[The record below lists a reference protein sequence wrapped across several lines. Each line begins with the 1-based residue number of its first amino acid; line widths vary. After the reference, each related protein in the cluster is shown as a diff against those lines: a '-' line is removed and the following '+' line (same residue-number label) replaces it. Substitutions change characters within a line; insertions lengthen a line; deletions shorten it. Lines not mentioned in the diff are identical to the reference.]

1 MTANRPSRLANGSA
15 AGPARGAKASRG
27 GLVRAIGGI
36 GRGAWRVGWAHSEPH
51 REMGPALRPTP
62 LSPACGSRRGHLTP
76 DAFDAASDWSR
87 RTGATCGVSVVRRSR
102 RRRFRRGP
110 GLIARTC
117 PCRPAV
123 PRPVVSVRASSRS
136 ALSEDVASPQHEL
149 RQPAFRLCALAA
161 STVWDWSAPGRTF
174 ERSVLIPPPR
184 GISPSRRSGSKIP
197 SPSPAFRPLPRK
209 GQSPSRCLED
219 APGDRF
225 GQRRKRPFIHI
236 RSECQWTRVDNST
249 VRRERRG
256 IIPGRVAPAA
266 AAAAH

>member
-1 MTANRPSRLANGSA
+1 
-15 AGPARGAKASRG
+15 
-27 GLVRAIGGI
+27 
-36 GRGAWRVGWAHSEPH
+36 
-51 REMGPALRPTP
+51 MGPALRPTP

-76 DAFDAASDWSR
+76 GAFNAASDWSR
-87 RTGATCGVSVVRRSR
+87 RTGTTCGVSVARRSR

-117 PCRPAV
+117 PLPPGGSETGRLRPCLKQFGIVRRRCLTSAWTSTV
-123 PRPVVSVRASSRS
+123 RPC
-136 ALSEDVASPQHEL
+136 
-149 RQPAFRLCALAA
+149 RLCALAA

-249 VRRERRG
+249 VRRESRG
-256 IIPGRVAPAA
+256 LIPGRVARAA
-266 AAAAH
+266 AAAGH